1 MADRPATLLEGIIG
15 VEKAR
20 ECQTEIGTRIR
31 PDDDPKLQSDL
42 LQSIVTRYVKQSKP
56 KLRDITQLLPSL
68 DAKGVY
74 DMAFGLLIDNLLHAM
89 RETDGK

>member
-1 MADRPATLLEGIIG
+1 MATSPATLLEGILG

-20 ECQTEIGTRIR
+20 ECQAEIDTRIR

-42 LQSIVTRYVKQSKP
+42 LLSIVTRHVKQSKP
-56 KLRDITQLLPSL
+56 KLRDITQSLPSY

-74 DMAFGLLIDNLLHAM
+74 DMAFGLLIDNLLHVM